1 MSTNPFIQDL
11 KSQYKNG
18 SALIKLIL
26 INVVV
31 FVGINVVGLVMFLFN
46 IPDGSSLIASW
57 LALPADFGNILYKP
71 WTLLTYMFLH
81 EQFIHILMNR
91 LILYFGGRIF
101 IQFLNEKK
109 LVSTYLL
116 GGLAGG
122 LIYILAFNLF
132 PVFENI
138 KGISI
143 ALGAS
148 ASVMAVLIAAATY
161 VPNFVVKLMFLGDVK
176 LKYIALFYIVLDVIS
191 IPQGNAGGHIAHI
204 GGALFGF
211 LYVQQ
216 LKKGNDFALG
226 FSRFLDM
233 LKSLFK
239 PKKKMKVVYKKTAK
253 TRNDYEYNA
262 QKKNNQ
268 AAVDAVL
275 DKIKKSGY
283 DSLTGAEKAILFDA
297 SKK

>member
-26 INVVV
+26 INVAV
-31 FVGINVVGLVMFLFN
+31 FLLVHIIGMFLFFFT
-46 IPDGSSLIASW
+46 IEDGADYIAYW
-57 LALPADFGNILYKP
+57 LSLPASISNIISKP
-71 WTLLTYMFLH
+71 WTIISYMFLH
-81 EQFIHILMNR
+81 TSLWHILMNM
-91 LILYFGGRIF
+91 LWLYFGGRIF

-116 GGLAGG
+116 GGLTGG

-132 PVFENI
+132 PVFENV
-138 KGISI
+138 KGGAI

-148 ASVMAVLIAAATY
+148 ASVMAVLIGTATY

-176 LKYIALFYIVLDVIS
+176 LKYIGLASIVFFVLMGIQEN
-191 IPQGNAGGHIAHI
+191 PGGNIAHL
-204 GGALFGF
+204 GGAIFGF
-211 LYVQQ
+211 LYIQQ
-216 LKKGNDFALG
+216 LKKGNDFAAG

-233 LKSLFK
+233 LKNMFK
-239 PKKKMKVVYKKTAK
+239 PKKKMKVVYKKTGK
-253 TRNDYEYNA
+253 TRNDHEYNA

>member
-1 MSTNPFIQDL
+1 MSTNPFIADL

-26 INVVV
+26 INIAV
-31 FVGINVVGLVMFLFN
+31 FVGINVIGLMMFLFN
-46 IPDGSSLIASW
+46 IPDGSSWLASW

-81 EQFIHILMNR
+81 EQFFHILMNM

-116 GGLAGG
+116 GGLTGG

-138 KGISI
+138 KGVSI

-216 LKKGNDFALG
+216 LKKGNDFTVG
-226 FSRFLDM
+226 FNRFLDM

>member
-81 EQFIHILMNR
+81 EQFFHILMNM